1 VLSTNLVVKGDAFL
15 KLVDVFF
22 STCCSDD
29 WKPECFFL
37 YSFFVRGEGLNGTIV
52 ENLSTIFFG
61 MIKLVVFV
69 ILLFLDR
76 LV

>member
-15 KLVDVFF
+15 KLVDIFFHMLFRRLETRVFF
-22 STCCSDD
+22 SLLVFC
-29 WKPECFFL
+29 K
-37 YSFFVRGEGLNGTIV
+37 GGGLNGTIV

-69 ILLFLDR
+69 ILLFS
-76 LV
+76 

>member
-1 VLSTNLVVKGDAFL
+1 MVQL
-15 KLVDVFF
+15 
-22 STCCSDD
+22 
-29 WKPECFFL
+29 WK
-37 YSFFVRGEGLNGTIV
+37 I
-52 ENLSTIFFG
+52 LSTIFFG

>member
-1 VLSTNLVVKGDAFL
+1 MLSTNLVVKGDAFL
-15 KLVDVFF
+15 KLVDIFF
-22 STCCSDD
+22 HMLFRRLETRV
-29 WKPECFFL
+29 FFL

>member
-15 KLVDVFF
+15 KLVDIFF
-22 STCCSDD
+22 HMLFRRLETRV
-29 WKPECFFL
+29 FFL